1 MNEIRTQ
8 LIDYLSSLGLNAS
21 LSQTL
26 VTIILILA
34 IIAIGIIVDLIIRK
48 VLLTSFERIVRKT
61 KTDWDDLLIEHKV
74 INSLAHLVPVLVI
87 FKFLPVIF
95 DYHETAVGI
104 IERIGNILVILVSM
118 QLLFRLLNIIKI
130 IISRNKLFKDKP
142 LDSYFQLIKIIFG
155 IILGILIL
163 SILANKSIV
172 YFFGAFGAMTA
183 VLLLVFK
190 DTILG
195 FIASI
200 QLAANDMIRIGDWI
214 QMEKYGA
221 DGDVIEINLTTVK
234 IRNWDKTISTVPTYS
249 FISDSF
255 KNWRGMQEIGSRR
268 IARSVFI
275 NQRTVKFADSEMINR
290 FKNIHILKSYIEEK
304 ELEIKNYN
312 ESRKIDINQVSN
324 GRRMTNLGCFRAY
337 LLNYLKNHPKITQDL
352 TILVRQLEPNENGI
366 PIQVYAFSSDIRW
379 AMYEDIQSD
388 IFDHI
393 LAVIHQFD
401 LEVFQNPSGSD
412 FKKLLN

>member
-1 MNEIRTQ
+1 MKKIREQ
-8 LIDYLSSLGLNAS
+8 LIDYLNNNGLHATIS
-21 LSQTL
+21 EAL
-26 VTIILILA
+26 VIVLLLIVVII
-34 IIAIGIIVDLIIRK
+34 IGYIVDRIIRK
-48 VLLTSFERIVRKT
+48 VLLIGFERIIRKS
-61 KTDWDDLLIEHKV
+61 KTDWDDLLIDHKV
-74 INSLAHLVPVLVI
+74 FNTISHLAPILVI
-87 FKFLPVIF
+87 FNFLPSIF
-95 DYHETAVGI
+95 DHHESALI
-104 IERIGNILVILVSM
+104 LIEKVGNILVILLSL
-118 QLLFRLLNIIKI
+118 QLLFRLLNVLRTIV
-130 IISRNKLFKDKP
+130 SRVELFKDKP
-142 LDSYFQLIKIIFG
+142 IDSYFQLIKIVIG
-155 IILGILIL
+155 IIIGILIL

-200 QLAANDMIRIGDWI
+200 QLAANDMIRIGDWV
-214 QMEKYGA
+214 QMPKYGA
-221 DGDVIEINLTTVK
+221 DGDVTEINLTTVK
-234 IRNWDKTISTVPTYS
+234 VKNWDKTVSTVPTYS

-255 KNWRGMQEIGSRR
+255 KNWRGMQETGSRR

-275 NQRTVKFADSEMINR
+275 NQHTVRFADSEMINR

-304 ELEIKNYN
+304 ELEIKEYN
-312 ESRKIDINQVSN
+312 ESRKIDTNQVSN

-366 PIQVYAFSSDIRW
+366 PIQVYAFSSDIEW
-379 AMYEDIQSD
+379 AKYEAIQSD

-401 LEVFQNPSGSD
+401 LEIFQNPSGSD